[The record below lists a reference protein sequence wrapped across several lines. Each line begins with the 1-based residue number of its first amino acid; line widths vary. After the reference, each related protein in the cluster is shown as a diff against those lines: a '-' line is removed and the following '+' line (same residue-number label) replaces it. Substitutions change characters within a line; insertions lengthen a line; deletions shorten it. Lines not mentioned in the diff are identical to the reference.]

1 MPELSFRSRQIFAFA
16 AVYIIWGSTYL
27 AIRLLID
34 TLPGFSM
41 VGLRFFVAGVVL
53 YAFARWRG
61 APTATPQQWKNA
73 AWVGTLLLF
82 VGTGAVVWAS
92 YHIESSLTA
101 LIVGTEPLWLALFMW
116 LWPFGKTPGRRPD
129 ARTFG
134 ALIVGFLG
142 AAILAAPGA
151 GLAGSGPH
159 LPSLLA
165 VTLGCMAW
173 AAGSLWSRHADLP
186 TSPWINTACQ
196 MLVGGALLIVY
207 GALIGEWSRFDP
219 AAVSWT
225 SALAFL
231 YLVVFGSLVA
241 FSAYSW
247 LLRTTEP
254 TLVAT
259 HAYVN
264 PVVAVFLGWLI
275 ANEQVNGRTLL
286 ASALII
292 GSVILLTTSERRARR
307 LAATA
312 PPKPAQNAATCGLT
326 EPTDVFEA
334 PEMPLLG
341 QRLEAAEEPTEKLLD
356 ECA

>member
-1 MPELSFRSRQIFAFA
+1 MPDLSFRGRQILAFA

-41 VGLRFFVAGVVL
+41 VGFRFFLAGAVL

-61 APTATPQQWKNA
+61 APAPTAKQWQNA
-73 AWVGTLLLF
+73 GWIGSLLLF
-82 VGTGAVVWAS
+82 IGTGAVVWAS
-92 YHIESSLTA
+92 YHIESGLAA
-101 LIVGTEPLWLALFMW
+101 LVVGTEPLWVALILW
-116 LWPFGKTPGRRPD
+116 LWPFGKTLGRRPD
-129 ARTFG
+129 ARTFA
-134 ALIVGFLG
+134 ALIVGFIG

-151 GLAGSGPH
+151 GLQGAGPH

-165 VTLGCMAW
+165 ITLGCISW
-173 AAGSLWSRHADLP
+173 AAGSLWSRQADLP
-186 TSPWINTACQ
+186 SSPWINTACQ
-196 MLVGGALLIVY
+196 MLAGGTLLIIY
-207 GALIGEWSRFDP
+207 GAGIGEWTRFDLQS
-219 AAVSWT
+219 VSWT
-225 SALAFL
+225 STFAFL

-247 LLRTTEP
+247 LIRTTEP

-275 ANEQVNGRTLL
+275 ADEHVDGRTMV
-286 ASALII
+286 ASTLII
-292 GSVILLTTSERRARR
+292 GSVILLTSSERRARR

-312 PPKPAQNAATCGLT
+312 PPKPAQDAQTCGLS
-326 EPTDVFEA
+326 EPTDTFPA
-334 PEMPLLG
+334 PRSIDDGAQGTP
-341 QRLEAAEEPTEKLLD
+341 RKATLD